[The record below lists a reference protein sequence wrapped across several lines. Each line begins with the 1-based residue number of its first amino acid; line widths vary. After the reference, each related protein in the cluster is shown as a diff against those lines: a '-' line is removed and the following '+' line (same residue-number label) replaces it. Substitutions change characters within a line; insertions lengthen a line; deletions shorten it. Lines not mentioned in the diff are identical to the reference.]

1 MFSYKGYHSLVT
13 QDPKG
18 YWRGRVNN
26 IKEDILFEGGN
37 TEELEEAFHQA
48 VDTYLLIKK
57 EPTKWE

>member
-1 MFSYKGYHSLVT
+1 MVT